1 MFKKNYYCLVAGL
14 PDLFFNE
21 YKQEYNSLKFRSESK
36 HQLNSSDYQLIEYL
50 FLQFDNE
57 NFLNLLYDQKKQ
69 FNCHALHAKRVMEN
83 EIVEPVGIPSYMIK
97 FMKWNKEQD
106 PSEYNLKAE
115 NKLNT
120 LYYEY
125 LLQVNNDFLKDW
137 FLFELNTKNVLT
149 AFNCKKFKYKSENHL
164 ILIDSNPVVNS
175 LLVNNR
181 LKQELFEEEIPYVD
195 QIFKIAESDLNLIEK
210 EKALDKIK
218 WTYLDDNT
226 FFHYFTIEKILS
238 YEIKLIMAERWLKL
252 DAKTGEAF
260 LEEIIS
266 ELKTSYEFPAE
277 FSLTK

>member
-1 MFKKNYYCLVAGL
+1 MVAGL

-21 YKQEYNSLKFRSESK
+21 YKQDYNSLKFRNELK
-36 HQLNSSDYQLIEYL
+36 HQLNISDYQLVEYL
-50 FLQFDNE
+50 FLQFDN
-57 NFLNLLYDQKKQ
+57 NNLLNLLYDQNKQ
-69 FNCHALHAKRVMEN
+69 FDYHALYSKRVMER
-83 EIVEPVGIPSYMIK
+83 EIAEPFEIPLYMIE

-120 LYYEY
+120 LFYEY
-125 LLQVNNDFLKDW
+125 LLQINNDFLKDW
-137 FLFELNTKNVLT
+137 FLFELNTKNLLT
-149 AFNCKKFKYKSENHL
+149 AFNCSQFKYKSENHL
-164 ILIDSNPVVNS
+164 ILVDSNPIVNS

-181 LKQELFEEEIPYVD
+181 LKQELLEEEIPYVD
-195 QIFKIAESDLNLIEK
+195 QIFRIAESDLNLIEK

-238 YEIKLIMAERWLKL
+238 YQIKLIMAERWLKI
-252 DAKTGEAF
+252 DAKTGKAL

-266 ELKTSYEFPAE
+266 ELKTSYEFPSE